1 MSLQDPV
8 FIAQGIVAALS
19 QQQDDH
25 LPPVGDRLDQ
35 LLEAGTT
42 LCCFDG
48 DFLSLMPSVE
58 VPAPLWADD
67 RTWLRRILGF

>member
-8 FIAQGIVAALS
+8 FIAQGIVLALS
-19 QQQDDH
+19 QQQDDY

-42 LCCFDG
+42 LCCSEG
-48 DFLSLMPSVE
+48 DLLALMPSVE
-58 VPAPLWADD
+58 VSAPLWRDD
-67 RTWLRRILGF
+67 LTWLRRILGF

>member
-19 QQQDDH
+19 QHQDDH
-25 LPPVGDRLDQ
+25 LPLVGDRLDQ

-42 LCCFDG
+42 LCCSEG
-48 DFLSLMPSVE
+48 DLLALMPSVE
-58 VPAPLWADD
+58 VSASLWSDD